1 MLPNRSVLR
10 PDAGGCARRWRHAIL
25 AAGLALCIAAP
36 ALPAV
41 AQDTG
46 AALQAMRERARR
58 LPPVPARFDAD
69 EAMRLLEPGNSALR
83 GRLYTQAAPLRRS
96 DSGHQFV
103 WLVPMTAYAREWV
116 KLHMT
121 PERDGLKTQDDLPL
135 AQLLVDEQV
144 SLYLARTFTD
154 KDGGF
159 AFESLRAGEY
169 VLISMKQDVKAQ
181 SFHPVVGYDT
191 QNVSTIIDQRCSHG
205 VCSPVYAQQQQQVPI
220 YSDRIETVFDVK
232 DFNTVR
238 VVTLAEDQSL
248 DLGRVR
254 SKRIR

>member
-1 MLPNRSVLR
+1 MPSTPFRNRIAFVRR
-10 PDAGGCARRWRHAIL
+10 PWRHPL
-25 AAGLALCIAAP
+25 AAACLALCVVAP
-36 ALPAV
+36 SLPAP

-46 AALQAMRERARR
+46 SAFQAMREKARR
-58 LPPVPARFDAD
+58 LPAIPARFDPD
-69 EAMRLLEPGNSALR
+69 EAMRLLEPGNSAVR
-83 GRLYTQAAPLRRS
+83 GRLYTQTAPLRRT

-121 PERDGLKTQDDLPL
+121 PQRDGLKADDDLPL

-144 SLYLARTFTD
+144 SAHLARTFTD

-169 VLISMKQDVKAQ
+169 VLITMKQDVKAQ
-181 SFHPVVGYDT
+181 SFRPIVGY
-191 QNVSTIIDQRCSHG
+191 QSENVSMLIDQRCSHG
-205 VCSPVYAQQQQQVPI
+205 VCSPVYAQQDMQVPV
-220 YSDRIETVFDVK
+220 YSDKIETVFDVK

-238 VVTLAEDQSL
+238 VVTVVEDQSL
-248 DLGRVR
+248 DLGKVR

>member
-1 MLPNRSVLR
+1 MRSTPSL
-10 PDAGGCARRWRHAIL
+10 ARIAPARCPWRRRL
-25 AAGLALCIAAP
+25 AAACLALCLLAP
-36 ALPAV
+36 SLPAA
-41 AQDTG
+41 AQDTAG
-46 AALQAMRERARR
+46 AFQAMRERAQR
-58 LPPVPARFDAD
+58 LPPVPARFDPD
-69 EAMRLLEPGNSALR
+69 DAMRLLEPGNSALR
-83 GRLYTQAAPLRRS
+83 GRLYTQAGVLRRT

-116 KLHMT
+116 KRYMT
-121 PERDGLKTQDDLPL
+121 PERDGLKGDDDLPL

-144 SLYLARTFTD
+144 SAHLARTFTD

-159 AFESLRAGEY
+159 AFESLQAGDY
-169 VLISMKQDVKAQ
+169 ILITMKQDVKAQ
-181 SFHPVVGYDT
+181 SFRPVVGYDSET
-191 QNVSTIIDQRCSHG
+191 VSTIVDQQCSHG
-205 VCSPVYAQQQQQVPI
+205 VCSPVYAQQDQQVPI
-220 YSDRIETVFDVK
+220 YSDKIETVFDVK

>member
-1 MLPNRSVLR
+1 MPSTPSLTRI
-10 PDAGGCARRWRHAIL
+10 AAARRPWRRHL
-25 AAGLALCIAAP
+25 AAACLALGIVAP
-36 ALPAV
+36 CLPAA
-41 AQDTG
+41 AQDTAG
-46 AALQAMRERARR
+46 AFQAMRERAKR
-58 LPPVPARFDAD
+58 LPPVPARFDPD

-83 GRLYTQAAPLRRS
+83 GRLYTQTALLRRT

-103 WLVPMTAYAREWV
+103 WLVPMTAYAREWA
-116 KLHMT
+116 KLYMT
-121 PERDGLKTQDDLPL
+121 PERDGLKGDNDLPL

-144 SLYLARTFTD
+144 SAHLARTFTD

-159 AFESLRAGEY
+159 AFESLQAGDY
-169 VLISMKQDVKAQ
+169 ILITMKQDVKAQ
-181 SFHPVVGYDT
+181 SFRPIVGYDSET
-191 QNVSTIIDQRCSHG
+191 VSTVVDQTCSHG
-205 VCSPVYAQQQQQVPI
+205 VCSPVYAQQDQQVPV
-220 YSDRIETVFDVK
+220 YSDKIETVFDVR